1 MDGEFPALRRA
12 DCMSSGCGSTPPP
25 SGKDFSVSR
34 GDLMSTA
41 SSSYW
46 VEGFLGEGAYGK
58 VARCLK
64 TATNERVAVKIIKN
78 HPVLIRTAIKEIAI
92 LRQLQVLDP
101 DRCGIVR
108 WMGAF
113 VHCPHI
119 CLEFELLA
127 KSLLDVTEQAER
139 HTLPLMQIKIILEQ
153 VELDFNLNNIQHD
166 V

>member
-1 MDGEFPALRRA
+1 MD
-12 DCMSSGCGSTPPP
+12 
-25 SGKDFSVSR
+25 GKDFSVSR

-78 HPVLIRTAIKEIAI
+78 HPVLISTAIKEIAI